1 MYIKTYFK
9 YLINLLPVFRALS
22 SVGSEVVD
30 NASLND
36 EVVTCICILKVTN
49 FMAYFM
55 RNSPLIKRG
64 V

>member
-1 MYIKTYFK
+1 M
-9 YLINLLPVFRALS
+9 ALS

-36 EVVTCICILKVTN
+36 EVVTCICIPKVTN
-49 FMAYFM
+49 FMTYFM

>member
-22 SVGSEVVD
+22 SVGSEVVG

-36 EVVTCICILKVTN
+36 EVVTCICIPKVTN